1 VLAARL
7 IRSGGMDC
15 RHYPG
20 DVPEL
25 SGPASIPA
33 EPIPSTPA
41 GDPPRPRTKGPAP
54 WAFAPRASVPV
65 RIGMALF
72 AIGVLAIVVIMVMFA
87 SGSHDLPLWLNLTAM
102 LAPLG
107 FAVGLAGV
115 AVDARRSARALARA
129 TADQASDPG
138 SQP

>member
-1 VLAARL
+1 LTARL
-7 IRSGGMDC
+7 IRSGTEAG
-15 RHYPG
+15 RHYPEN
-20 DVPEL
+20 VPEL
-25 SGPASIPA
+25 SDPASIPA
-33 EPIPSTPA
+33 EPIPSTTTA
-41 GDPPRPRTKGPAP
+41 GSPRPRGKAPAP
-54 WAFAPRASVPV
+54 WAFAPRASLPV

-72 AIGVLAIVVIMVMFA
+72 AVGVLAIVVIMVMFA

-107 FAVGLAGV
+107 FVVGMAGV

-129 TADQASDPG
+129 TAGQEPDPG

>member
-1 VLAARL
+1 
-7 IRSGGMDC
+7 
-15 RHYPG
+15 
-20 DVPEL
+20 
-25 SGPASIPA
+25 
-33 EPIPSTPA
+33 
-41 GDPPRPRTKGPAP
+41 
-54 WAFAPRASVPV
+54 
-65 RIGMALF
+65 MALF

-115 AVDARRSARALARA
+115 AVDARGSARALARA
-129 TADQASDPG
+129 TADQASDPA

>member
-1 VLAARL
+1 
-7 IRSGGMDC
+7 
-15 RHYPG
+15 
-20 DVPEL
+20 VPEL
-25 SGPASIPA
+25 SDPASLPA
-33 EPIPSTPA
+33 EPRPTTTDGSS
-41 GDPPRPRTKGPAP
+41 RPRGKGPAP

-107 FAVGLAGV
+107 FAVGMAGV
-115 AVDARRSARALARA
+115 AVDARRSSRALARV
-129 TADQASDPG
+129 TAAQESDAG